1 MQCVYYVTTS
11 NSSPA
16 QKLLHRASEQERHD
30 WKEDVAEDELFVEG
44 EDVAEDKPFLE
55 EEY

>member
-16 QKLLHRASEQERHD
+16 QKLLHHASEQERHD